1 MSRSAPICQ
10 TLKPL
15 MRTRVR
21 RLRYGVGA
29 DQRPV
34 ILNAEVLEAIRV
46 PPPPVMGRD
55 WNTTTSKIAVIH

>member
-21 RLRYGVGA
+21 RLRYVVGV

-34 ILNAEVLEAIRV
+34 ILNTVVLEAICV
-46 PPPPVMGRD
+46 PPPPVTGHN
-55 WNTTTSKIAVIH
+55 WNTTTSKTAVIH

>member
-1 MSRSAPICQ
+1 
-10 TLKPL
+10 

-34 ILNAEVLEAIRV
+34 ILNTEVLEAIRV
-46 PPPPVMGRD
+46 PRLQ
-55 WNTTTSKIAVIH
+55 